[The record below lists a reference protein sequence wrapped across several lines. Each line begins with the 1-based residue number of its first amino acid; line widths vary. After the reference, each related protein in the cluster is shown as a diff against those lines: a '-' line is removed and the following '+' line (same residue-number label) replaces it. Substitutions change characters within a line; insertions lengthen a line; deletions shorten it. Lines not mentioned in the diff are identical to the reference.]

1 MDNERTKTTS
11 EMVSEKYTSDIVYV
25 SELVSKYEHEL
36 IRRDDII
43 KQLQSDKDVLEKKF
57 TSIKDRLFDCMY
69 ELKCHTKQLTKSE
82 LIEKITYF
90 YGQLLEI
97 KELF

>member
-1 MDNERTKTTS
+1 MDNERTKSTN
-11 EMVSEKYTSDIVYV
+11 EMVTEKYTSDIVYV

-43 KQLQSDKDVLEKKF
+43 KQLQCDKDVLEKKF
-57 TSIKDRLFDCMY
+57 TSINDRLFNCRY
-69 ELKCHTKQLTKSE
+69 ELKCNTKQLKKSE
-82 LIEKITYF
+82 LVEKIKYC
-90 YGQLLEI
+90 YEQLLEI